1 MKAIFVY
8 SRGWAPAPRQQEG
21 ETMDQKASA
30 KVLVLD
36 FGAQYGQLIARR
48 VRDLNVYS
56 EIVPCDIS
64 ADEIRE
70 MNASALILSGG
81 PASVYAEDAPSID
94 PAIFD
99 LGLPVLGFCYG
110 HQITAVTLGGK
121 VGHSEVGEYGR
132 ATITRTAGAKLF
144 NSTPMEQT
152 VWMSHR
158 DAVSEVPEGFTVT
171 ASTDVCPVAAM
182 ECVERKI
189 FTTQFHPE
197 VKHSEYGQQLLSNF
211 LFEICGLEPNWSMD
225 NLVETM
231 TAEFREKVGDDRVI
245 LALSGGVDSSVV
257 AALGARAVGKQMTCV
272 FINHGL
278 LRKGEPEQVEEVFTK
293 QFDVDFI
300 HVHAE
305 DRYVELLA
313 GVTEPEEKRRI
324 IGTQFWKEFFAVAQQ
339 LETDG
344 KPVKY
349 LAQGTIYPD
358 IIESGA
364 RKTGGKT
371 ATIKSHHNLIPFPE
385 GVHFDLIEPLDHFF
399 KDEVRA
405 LGLALGLPG
414 HIVFRQPFPGPGL
427 AIRIIGAVDR
437 EKLEILKNADA
448 IVREELD
455 AYNQR
460 LFEQTGERNSEHSCW
475 QYFAVLPDIKS
486 VGVMGDERTY
496 QRPIILRA
504 VESSDA
510 MTADWAKLPYDVLAR
525 ISGRIVAEVPGAN
538 RVCYDITSKPPAT
551 IEWE

>member
-305 DRYVELLA
+305 DRYAELLA